1 MDQVTLLFPQIEM
14 KKEGKEYGKALK
26 KKKNQIT
33 GFLNCNSIK
42 VILQLRQSNDH
53 IAEICNTQQEL
64 GPRAVHTYYWQHV
77 CFFNIHKIL

>member
-33 GFLNCNSIK
+33 EKKKKNK
-42 VILQLRQSNDH
+42 KKKKKSNNR
-53 IAEICNTQQEL
+53 I
-64 GPRAVHTYYWQHV
+64 P
-77 CFFNIHKIL
+77 